1 MKFSKRESRKGK
13 RGEGLNME
21 KTIRVKWIKSAIGKP
36 GYQMKT
42 VRGLGFTRLNQVLA
56 LPDEPAIRG
65 MVNRVCHLV
74 KVIESPERERE

>member
-1 MKFSKRESRKGK
+1 MRFWKRESRKGK
-13 RGEGLNME
+13 RDKGFDME

-42 VRGLGFTRLNQVLA
+42 VRGLGFTRLNQVLT
-56 LPDEPAIRG
+56 LPDQPAIRG

-74 KVIESPERERE
+74 EVIESPERERE